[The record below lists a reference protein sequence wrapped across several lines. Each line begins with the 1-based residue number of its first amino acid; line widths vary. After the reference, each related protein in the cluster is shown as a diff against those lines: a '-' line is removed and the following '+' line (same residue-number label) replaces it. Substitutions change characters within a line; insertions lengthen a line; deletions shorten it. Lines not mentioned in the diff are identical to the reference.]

1 MGKKKTGRPCWFKLF
16 DSHLELFE
24 AAPPEAVKAGICS
37 ALRSL
42 RGEEVETNDPIALM
56 VFGAVKPSIDA
67 AWDQYRRMSS
77 GGSRGNAKR
86 YMVSG
91 GDTSRQEAIP
101 GRTRVSGGIQK
112 KEDRG
117 LLSSARGDTAAPAV
131 QGGERLVEEFDLGYL
146 GVDE

>member
-1 MGKKKTGRPCWFKLF
+1 MSKKKSGRPCWFKLF
-16 DSHLELFE
+16 DSHLELLE
-24 AAPPEAVKAGICS
+24 AAPPEAVKAGLCS

-42 RGEEVETNDPIALM
+42 RGEEVEVNDLAALM

-67 AWDQYRRMSS
+67 AWDEYRRMSS

-91 GDTSRQEAIP
+91 GDTSRQEVIP
-101 GRTRVSGGIQK
+101 GRAGVSGGKQK
-112 KEDRG
+112 IEDRR
-117 LLSSARGDTAAPAV
+117 LLSSSVDNNAVPAV

-146 GVDE
+146 GVSE